1 MPEFSQ
7 PTQKLIQQ
15 YQFWH
20 QSLQPKE
27 GVPTIHVDEVASRV
41 AAFYEKIRGIIDW
54 KEEYLLKRRAI
65 ERILK
70 RRLFSQIDIVN
81 GGFSKNLIA
90 KPLILELIRGGHFPN
105 NKIEET
111 KIKEVQGIIDKYVFI
126 LNHSPSQQKK
136 SKIQLYT
143 WLSSIAACEIEEI
156 ISPSLRERALINYM
170 FELMKER
177 IKLNPVRDSE
187 GREKTQKESISN
199 GVNQETLAIKGMNEK
214 EKNIQIYIAVQQAL
228 FKLDWPIISYHLL
241 KYQYPKW
248 KNFSETEL
256 KEITRNIYSIRETI
270 EKDLNHPFA
279 GKFYQISEKYDTPY
293 LLLGDIISEE
303 PMVIKEKISKPEILE
318 SLIRKVYNKRL
329 KTLKSRLGRAAFYAT
344 LSIFLTNIVSLL
356 AIEIPF
362 NKWVTDCAF
371 YPSAMAIDIV
381 VPTVLMFFLVITI
394 RPPRKGNLEQTIM
407 EVMKIVYQRE
417 KKDIYE
423 IKAFPKKS
431 FIFNVVIK
439 LFYLLGFCIIIS
451 LIVWGLY
458 QINFPPLSYLI
469 FIIFFSLIT
478 FAGAKIRQRAKEL
491 EVIEE
496 KETFL
501 PFLVDLFAVPI
512 IQLGKWLTGRWKRYN
527 IIAVF
532 FTALIDM
539 PFSVFIEFLEQWR
552 YFLKEKKEKIH

>member
-1 MPEFSQ
+1 MPQLSQ

-15 YQFWH
+15 YQLWY

-27 GVPTIHVDEVASRV
+27 EAATIHVDEVASKV

-54 KEEYLLKRRAI
+54 KEEHLLKRRAI

-81 GGFSKNLIA
+81 GNFSKNLIA
-90 KPLILELIRGGHFPN
+90 KPLILELIRSGHFPN
-105 NKIEET
+105 DKIEET
-111 KIKEVQGIIDKYVFI
+111 KIKDVQKVIDKYVFI

-136 SKIQLYT
+136 SKIQLYV

-156 ISPSLRERALINYM
+156 ISSSLKERALINYM

-177 IKLNPVRDSE
+177 IKLNERILVIR
-187 GREKTQKESISN
+187 
-199 GVNQETLAIKGMNEK
+199 GMNEK

-241 KYQYPKW
+241 KYQHPEW
-248 KNFSETEL
+248 RNFSETEL
-256 KEITRNIYSIRETI
+256 QKITRNIYLIWETI
-270 EKDLNHPFA
+270 EKGLNHPLA
-279 GKFYQISEKYDTPY
+279 DKFYQISEKYDTPY

-329 KTLKSRLGRAAFYAT
+329 KTLKSRLARAAFYAT
-344 LSIFLTNIVSLL
+344 LSIFLTNVVSLL
-356 AIEIPF
+356 VIEIPF

-371 YPSAMAIDIV
+371 YPSAMVIDIV
-381 VPTVLMFFLVITI
+381 VPTFLMFLLVITI
-394 RPPRKGNLEQTIM
+394 KPPRKGNLEQTIM

-417 KKDIYE
+417 KKDVYE
-423 IKAFPKKS
+423 IRAFPKRS
-431 FIFNVVIK
+431 FVFNVIMK
-439 LFYLLGFCIIIS
+439 LFYLLSFCIIIG
-451 LIVWGLY
+451 LIIWGLY

-469 FIIFFSLIT
+469 FIIFFSLIA
-478 FAGAKIRQRAKEL
+478 FAGVKIRQRAKEL
-491 EVIEE
+491 EIIEE
-496 KETFL
+496 KETFF

-512 IQLGKWLTGRWKRYN
+512 IQLGKWLTGRWKKYN
-527 IIAVF
+527 IIAIF

-539 PFSVFIEFLEQWR
+539 PFLVFVEFLEQWR